1 MPPIL
6 LDILLEANGRLLC
19 VVSVIAVFLILGL
32 AKRPSRKCPRCRTLN
47 RPAARYC
54 AQCGARLNHS

>member
-1 MPPIL
+1 MPSIL
-6 LDILLEANGRLLC
+6 LDILLNGNGRLLC

-54 AQCGARLNHS
+54 AQCGAGLNHS